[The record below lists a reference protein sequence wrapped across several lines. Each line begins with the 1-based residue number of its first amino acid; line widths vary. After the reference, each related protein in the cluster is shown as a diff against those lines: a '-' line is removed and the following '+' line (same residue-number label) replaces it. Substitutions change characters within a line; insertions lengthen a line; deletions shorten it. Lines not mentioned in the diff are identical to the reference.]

1 MKKPEKTKTDPIG
14 WILAFIFPKKGKP
27 IPASQQSLTPM
38 SKPAAQPVS
47 GGAVPFIKTLN
58 TAPPPQPVEIVKPA
72 VMPAPQVIHSVAA
85 PIPAQQPAPIKPVVK
100 PAEPPPS
107 GQSQLVKSTPIT
119 ASKTKTTIE
128 TGKAMPTIWTVASV
142 LSLIVNVIL
151 IVVLLVLG
159 RELFVLKSI
168 VGNDLLGGLY
178 SNFIYMDK
186 AHIKTNITVADN
198 IPINFTL
205 PISQDTVVI
214 LTENTPINGANVRIT
229 SGGLT
234 INSAANIVLPRG
246 TSLPVHLELNVPVN
260 TTVPIKL
267 NVPVDIPL
275 EQTELHQPFVGLQ
288 QVVAPFYNMLMP
300 KYKKST
306 DLPICQPVPWLC
318 NMLFA
323 TP

>member
-1 MKKPEKTKTDPIG
+1 
-14 WILAFIFPKKGKP
+14 
-27 IPASQQSLTPM
+27 
-38 SKPAAQPVS
+38 
-47 GGAVPFIKTLN
+47 
-58 TAPPPQPVEIVKPA
+58 
-72 VMPAPQVIHSVAA
+72 
-85 PIPAQQPAPIKPVVK
+85 
-100 PAEPPPS
+100 
-107 GQSQLVKSTPIT
+107 
-119 ASKTKTTIE
+119 
-128 TGKAMPTIWTVASV
+128 MPTIWTVASV

-151 IVVLLVLG
+151 IIVLVVLA

-178 SNFIYMDK
+178 ANFIYMDK
-186 AHIKTNITVADN
+186 AHIKTEITVKDT

-205 PISQDTVVI
+205 PISQDTVVT
-214 LTENTPINGANVRIT
+214 LTQNTPINGANVKIT

-246 TSLPVHLELNVPVN
+246 TNLPVHLELNVPV
-260 TTVPIKL
+260 TTSVPVTLK
-267 NVPVDIPL
+267 VPVDIPL

-300 KYKKST
+300 KYKKAS
-306 DLPICQPVPWLC
+306 DVPACQSAPWLC